1 MIGGTLIYFLACI
14 IIAYLARGH
23 KFGPIGWFFISL
35 IFSPLIGG
43 LALFLIPDD
52 VKA

>member
-1 MIGGTLIYFLACI
+1 MIGGTLIYLLACI
-14 IIAYLARGH
+14 LIAYLARGH
-23 KFGPIGWFFISL
+23 KFGPIGWFFIAA
-35 IFSPLIGG
+35 IFSPLLAG